1 MNAGDANRQGE
12 VTRLIQAAR
21 QGEADAL
28 ERLIPLVY
36 DELRAL
42 ARRQLGH
49 ERPGHTLQA
58 TGLVHEAYVKLA
70 GGGPLDASDRAHFL
84 AIAARAMRQ
93 VLVDHARKKMAAKR
107 GGGWERTTLTDSA
120 GSLDFSN
127 EEMLALDRALEELD
141 ERQRQ
146 VVEYRFFGGMEEE
159 EIAAVLG
166 VTARTVRRDWVKARA
181 WLYRSLY
188 PEGGEAG
195 AQDEPNHT

>member
-127 EEMLALDRALEELD
+127 EEMLALDRALEE
-141 ERQRQ
+141 
-146 VVEYRFFGGMEEE
+146 
-159 EIAAVLG
+159 
-166 VTARTVRRDWVKARA
+166 
-181 WLYRSLY
+181 
-188 PEGGEAG
+188 
-195 AQDEPNHT
+195 